1 MKENKT
7 PEDFLQEIRDLQG
20 LITPD
25 MHKEVVE
32 NCLGECGKLFY
43 TVYKV
48 LGLTEGMS
56 CVLQFDDEEFMT
68 LFRNAKN
75 YKAIQDTY
83 ASQLSEERSVGFA
96 IWTSVNGWVLMA
108 NTGFWVNDK
117 ETERTTSQ
125 LYTLYLESLN
135 QSNDADK

>member
-96 IWTSVNGWVLMA
+96 EWCAWRHNVSTTNNKGVWLMD
-108 NTGFWVNDK
+108 GMK
-117 ETERTTSQ
+117 ITTSQ
-125 LYTLYLESLN
+125 LYTLYLESL
-135 QSNDADK
+135 KTEGG